1 MHLRRELPDLGTAAS
16 DSPGTA
22 FQAGGGLY
30 YLGWRSFE
38 RIMCLLR
45 VTTLSFTKTGWHVS
59 ARCVLGNSL
68 VNMLAD
74 YSALKSRV

>member
-1 MHLRRELPDLGTAAS
+1 
-16 DSPGTA
+16 
-22 FQAGGGLY
+22 
-30 YLGWRSFE
+30 
-38 RIMCLLR
+38 MCCLR